1 VDQGPGAGAV
11 PKPSINGAIWE
22 PTGVLV
28 AAHRERDARFVSAPR
43 HWTDGG
49 LRLVTALVREIA
61 PTINSTMPTGRRVC
75 TSTKPGGD
83 HLSGGVE
90 HLTGRIR
97 D

>member
-1 VDQGPGAGAV
+1 V

-49 LRLVTALVREIA
+49 LRLVTAQVREIA
-61 PTINSTMPTGRRVC
+61 PTINSTTPTGRRVC
-75 TSTKPGGD
+75 VRRRTRG
-83 HLSGGVE
+83 
-90 HLTGRIR
+90 
-97 D
+97 